1 MTVKQ
6 FSACVAGV
14 WYSEYTFR
22 IAQNLSRFI
31 FSSEQTCICKHRK
44 SKHLYLLNIA
54 EHISQ
59 VGVKHRRTPQSDWSM
74 LRVLLHTCLVMW
86 QVGTSDLTSDLGT
99 SDLGNLPMKWPPR
112 HLRLLRI
119 INRHSMKDAADIYS
133 MRPRRG
139 DVINGGLV
147 HCRLLAPKYG
157 VMLRL
162 RGGSI
167 SYMGP
172 FVAQQVELAESLQEA
187 AALLSTCSAEDMA
200 FFSSREAINCA
211 LSAMRQV
218 PATAIEGTLP
228 ALLKSAKGCIS
239 LWRRGSSIA
248 RTLRL
253 LSDLHPHLLSSSTG
267 GAAAFVNSTAVAAS
281 PMPRLALADFAQ
293 ALTSRVLDD
302 SIQLTF
308 STASVIDC
316 LACLEA
322 LGFQS
327 SATGTLVQQP
337 HRPVIS
343 ASVLDALQRLALQ
356 QPVSRARDGADLLR
370 ASAALQH
377 QSAALIAHV
386 AHALAPAQC
395 GTTLDISSVSDLLR
409 TAVQGKWLVMLRRRA
424 AVSCGEGGGRGGEA
438 GPASA
443 NVSVS
448 ERELLVQLCQGCP
461 DILRQYCSRGGGLNR
476 ALTAP

>member
-1 MTVKQ
+1 L
-6 FSACVAGV
+6 
-14 WYSEYTFR
+14 
-22 IAQNLSRFI
+22 NLEERRLFFI
-31 FSSEQTCICKHRK
+31 
-44 SKHLYLLNIA
+44 
-54 EHISQ
+54 
-59 VGVKHRRTPQSDWSM
+59 WSM
-74 LRVLLHTCLVMW
+74 WTWPSFRHALVAVLVHTCF
-86 QVGTSDLTSDLGT
+86 
-99 SDLGNLPMKWPPR
+99 
-112 HLRLLRI
+112 
-119 INRHSMKDAADIYS
+119 SMEEAAEIYS
-133 MRPRRG
+133 LRPRRG
-139 DVINGGLV
+139 DVRNGGLV

-157 VMLRL
+157 VMPRL

-172 FVAQQVELAESLQEA
+172 FVAQRVELAESLQEA
-187 AALLSTCSAEDMA
+187 AALLATCSAADME
-200 FFSSREAINCA
+200 FFSSREAINRA

-218 PATAIEGTLP
+218 PATAIERTLP

-267 GAAAFVNSTAVAAS
+267 AAAAFVNSTAVAAS
-281 PMPRLALADFAQ
+281 PMPRLALAHFAQ
-293 ALTSRVLDD
+293 ALASRVLDD

-308 STASVIDC
+308 STASVLDC

-327 SATGTLVQQP
+327 SATGTLGQQL

-395 GTTLDISSVSDLLR
+395 GTTIDISSVSDLLR
-409 TAVQGKWLVMLRRRA
+409 TAVQGKWLVMQRRRA
-424 AVSCGEGGGRGGEA
+424 AVSGGEGGGRGGEV
-438 GPASA
+438 GQASA

-448 ERELLVQLCQGCP
+448 ERKLLVQLCQGCP
-461 DILRQYCSRGGGLNR
+461 AILRQYCSREGGLNR